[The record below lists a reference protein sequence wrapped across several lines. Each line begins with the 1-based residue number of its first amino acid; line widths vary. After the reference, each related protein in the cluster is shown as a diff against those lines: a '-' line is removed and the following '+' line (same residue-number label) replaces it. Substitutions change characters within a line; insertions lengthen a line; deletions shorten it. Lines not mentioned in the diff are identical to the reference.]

1 MSVKALNIIFM
12 GTPDFA
18 VYCLDNLIKSK
29 HNVLGVVTA
38 EDKKAGRG
46 KKIKISDVKEY
57 CLKNNIKIFQPE
69 KLKNIDFI
77 NTMKSFDPDLFIVV
91 AFRMLPELLWK
102 IPKLGT
108 INLHASLL
116 PNLRGAAPIHWAIIN
131 GLKETGLTTFF
142 INEKIDCGNIIE
154 QSKVQIDK
162 NQNTGDLYNVLK
174 KIGSK
179 LILSSLDLIQDKS
192 FKSIHQ
198 EVSNNDLSAPKL
210 DKKNTKINWN
220 DSSENIHNLIRG
232 LSPFP
237 AAWTSIKENKKIL
250 KVYKSNNNQNH
261 TNTIKDY
268 QPGIII
274 FNDNSILVSTKD
286 GFIEILE
293 LQIQGKRKMTSFEF
307 INGYKT
313 LDKQQL
319 N

>member
-18 VYCLDNLIKSK
+18 VDCLDNLIKSK

-91 AFRMLPELLWK
+91 AFRMLPDVLWK

-154 QSKVQIDK
+154 QTKVQIDK

-174 KIGSK
+174 KT
-179 LILSSLDLIQDKS
+179 LSFLPDLFAVITEFGFFIAKFISFVTWIFFGRYDLIEY
-192 FKSIHQ
+192 F
-198 EVSNNDLSAPKL
+198 VFFL
-210 DKKNTKINWN
+210 
-220 DSSENIHNLIRG
+220 LIC
-232 LSPFP
+232 
-237 AAWTSIKENKKIL
+237 K
-250 KVYKSNNNQNH
+250 Y
-261 TNTIKDY
+261 
-268 QPGIII
+268 
-274 FNDNSILVSTKD
+274 
-286 GFIEILE
+286 
-293 LQIQGKRKMTSFEF
+293 
-307 INGYKT
+307 
-313 LDKQQL
+313 
-319 N
+319 

>member
-1 MSVKALNIIFM
+1 M

-18 VYCLDNLIKSK
+18 VDCLDNLIKSK

-57 CLKNNIKIFQPE
+57 CLKNNIKNFQPE

-91 AFRMLPELLWK
+91 AFRMLPDVLWK

-154 QSKVQIDK
+154 QTKVQIDK

-179 LILSSLDLIQDKS
+179 LILSSLDLIQNKT

-198 EVSNNDLSAPKL
+198 DVSNNDLSAPKL
-210 DKKNTKINWN
+210 DKINTKINWN

-237 AAWTSIKENKKIL
+237 AAWTSINENKKII
-250 KVYKSNNNQNH
+250 KIYNSKNNY
-261 TNTIKDY
+261 TNTLKDY
-268 QPGIII
+268 KPGIIL
-274 FNDNSILVSTKD
+274 FNDKSILVSTKD

-307 INGYKT
+307 INGYKK

>member
-18 VYCLDNLIKSK
+18 VDCLDKLIKSK

-91 AFRMLPELLWK
+91 AFRMLPEVLWK

-154 QSKVQIDK
+154 QSKVQIDR
-162 NQNTGDLYNVLK
+162 NQNTGDLYNILK

-179 LILSSLDLIQDKS
+179 LILSSLDLIQNKT

-198 EVSNNDLSAPKL
+198 DVSNNDLSAPKL
-210 DKKNTKINWN
+210 DKINTKINWN

-250 KVYKSNNNQNH
+250 KIYKSKNNY

-274 FNDNSILVSTKD
+274 FNDNSILASTKD

>member
-18 VYCLDNLIKSK
+18 VDCLDNLIKSK

-57 CLKNNIKIFQPE
+57 CLKNNIKNFQPE

-91 AFRMLPELLWK
+91 AFRMLPDVLWK

-154 QSKVQIDK
+154 QTKVQIDK

-179 LILSSLDLIQDKS
+179 LILSSLDLIQDKT

-198 EVSNNDLSAPKL
+198 DISNNDLSAPKL
-210 DKKNTKINWN
+210 DKINTKINWN

-237 AAWTSIKENKKIL
+237 AAWTSINENKKII
-250 KVYKSNNNQNH
+250 KIYNSKNNY
-261 TNTIKDY
+261 TNTLKDY
-268 QPGIII
+268 KPGIIL
-274 FNDNSILVSTKD
+274 FNDKSILVSTKD

-307 INGYKT
+307 INGYKK

>member
-18 VYCLDNLIKSK
+18 VDCLDNLIKSK

-57 CLKNNIKIFQPE
+57 CLKNNIKNFQPE

-91 AFRMLPELLWK
+91 AFRMLPEVLWK

-154 QSKVQIDK
+154 QTKVQIDK

-179 LILSSLDLIQDKS
+179 LILSSLDLIQNKT

-198 EVSNNDLSAPKL
+198 DVSNNDLSAPKL
-210 DKKNTKINWN
+210 EKINTKINWN

-237 AAWTSIKENKKIL
+237 AAWTSINENKKII
-250 KVYKSNNNQNH
+250 KIYNSKNNY
-261 TNTIKDY
+261 TNTLKDY
-268 QPGIII
+268 KPGIIL
-274 FNDNSILVSTKD
+274 FNDKSILVSTKD

-307 INGYKT
+307 INGYKK

>member
-1 MSVKALNIIFM
+1 MNSEKKIIFM
-12 GTPDFA
+12 GTAEFA
-18 VYCLDNLIKSK
+18 IPCIKNIINNYNL
-29 HNVLGVVTA
+29 LCVVTSV
-38 EDKKAGRG
+38 DKPAGRG
-46 KKIKISDVKEY
+46 LKLKESPVKKYAKENKITILQPTNLKENDFISKIKSYK
-57 CLKNNIKIFQPE
+57 
-69 KLKNIDFI
+69 
-77 NTMKSFDPDLFIVV
+77 PDLIVVV
-91 AFRMLPELLWK
+91 AFRMLPEILWK

-154 QSKVQIDK
+154 QSKVQIDN

-179 LILSSLDLIQDKS
+179 LILSSLDLIQDKT

-198 EVSNNDLSAPKL
+198 DVSNKDLSAPKL
-210 DKKNTKINWN
+210 DKINTKINWN

-250 KVYKSNNNQNH
+250 KIYKSKNNY
-261 TNTIKDY
+261 TNTLKDY

-274 FNDNSILVSTKD
+274 FNDNSILASTKD